1 MNCCYKPN
9 LHPNFSSTSQAIHE
23 VRVSSKSTLKFSR
36 TKATSFITKCEIGDS
51 LEEFLSKATPDKGL
65 FRLLVCIDD
74 IRHYI
79 KRRPIS
85 SVFRIF
91 TPEAQNPAP
100 EAEILQPG
108 AEILC
113 LGRNSHL
120 LTPIIKGSGR
130 SEIKIRFGHWKPKI
144 GLGGKD

>member
-1 MNCCYKPN
+1 LQRKKVE
-9 LHPNFSSTSQAIHE
+9 LLFLFHASG
-23 VRVSSKSTLKFSR
+23 
-36 TKATSFITKCEIGDS
+36 EIFCARGA
-51 LEEFLSKATPDKGL
+51 FLS
-65 FRLLVCIDD
+65 V
-74 IRHYI
+74 
-79 KRRPIS
+79 
-85 SVFRIF
+85 F

-144 GLGGKD
+144 GEFLEI